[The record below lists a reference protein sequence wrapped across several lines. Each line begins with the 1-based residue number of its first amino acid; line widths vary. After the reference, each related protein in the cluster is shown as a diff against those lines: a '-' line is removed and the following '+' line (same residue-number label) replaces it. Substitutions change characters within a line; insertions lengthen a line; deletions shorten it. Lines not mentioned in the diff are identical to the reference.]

1 MGKVKS
7 TLVICLTALP
17 LLINAPAAQAE
28 EGFNLERQLRQLMQ
42 LDSKTVRK
50 IRPLISRYQRCLG
63 KQQALLEIQNKVRE
77 MYNHLTI
84 TNNQITVSTSTV
96 RNYLGLLQGERQK
109 FNAGESSVFLINSRE
124 NNYINSRLKLID
136 FMTKYKIYDSGIY
149 WSLGI
154 LHEK

>member
-63 KQQALLEIQNKVRE
+63 KQQALLEQDLSIKNIVQAQRACKPVMNK
-77 MYNHLTI
+77 LLA
-84 TNNQITVSTSTV
+84 Q
-96 RNYLGLLQGERQK
+96 LGLTTEKQK
-109 FNAGESSVFLINSRE
+109 AEAAAKLYKQLLKSSI
-124 NNYINSRLKLID
+124 
-136 FMTKYKIYDSGIY
+136 
-149 WSLGI
+149 
-154 LHEK
+154 